1 MDLSKENIYNIPE
14 IDMTQRIH
22 LSSMIK
28 EQNISDQTE
37 LIRSLKHSEILYNES
52 QKIMEILKKYECPLN
67 ENLEKAK
74 MECAIEANFLFV
86 YYTDIFNKFLKSE
99 INTKIFNTFLKI
111 LKNIEDEKIS
121 QHEASIQV
129 GSILKEL
136 YIDSAIKKGERL
148 DELYDKESNDK
159 STAVER
165 KQIDI
170 SWKKFKQISQK
181 KI

>member
-14 IDMTQRIH
+14 IDMTQRMQ

-28 EQNISDQTE
+28 QNNIEDQTD
-37 LIRSLKHSEILYNES
+37 LIRTLKHSDILFEES
-52 QKIMEILKKYECPLN
+52 QKIINILKNYESPLS
-67 ENLEKAK
+67 ENLEKAR

-111 LKNIEDEKIS
+111 LKNIEEEKIT

-129 GSILKEL
+129 GTILKEL
-136 YIDSAIKKGERL
+136 YIDSALKKSNKL
-148 DELYDKESNDK
+148 DEQYASVDN
-159 STAVER
+159 STER
-165 KQIDI
+165 KLMDI
-170 SWKKFKQISQK
+170 SWKNFKQFSQNK
-181 KI
+181 VKY